1 MYVSYKRERREYDF
15 FRRVKYNYFT
25 SMKSHQITEVR
36 GHYYLGHIYLDPPS

>member
-1 MYVSYKRERREYDF
+1 MT
-15 FRRVKYNYFT
+15 FRRVKYKYFT